1 MVKILQTDK
10 QDFTFARQTDGRTK
24 PDGLLKMQNSTN
36 ERQTVEQICLSLG
49 ITIERFRKRW
59 ERASPDKIGRTFREM
74 GGRYGRPTQDELDIV
89 LSGLDLGGAKTDVV
103 QYGVTPSEMLADK
116 KRVVSKKRTD
126 EKPVEITKETE
137 SEPAKRPNK
146 WRAAWCWLVERMPTK
161 LEIAFYA
168 NMLMGIYGMVNL
180 FGEMGAA
187 FGVIYALLSAQ
198 VVSMVRDRM
207 AQNTAGW
214 GVFAVFLVECFT
226 CLVHTT
232 MFNLRTWESVRA
244 GKFPFDAV
252 ANPSAP
258 FWIAFAL
265 AFGLCAGA
273 FYSVLMTYWLEIER
287 RQAAQFE
294 AEHNREY

>member
-10 QDFTFARQTDGRTK
+10 QAFTFARQTDGRTK
-24 PDGLLKMQNSTN
+24 PDVLLKMQNSTN

-59 ERASPDKIGRTFREM
+59 ERANPDKIGRTFKTM

-103 QYGVTPSEMLADK
+103 QYGVKPSEIMADK
-116 KRVVSKKRTD
+116 KRSVSKKQTD
-126 EKPVEITKETE
+126 EKPAEIVKEAE
-137 SEPAKRPNK
+137 SEPVKEPKKWKPN
-146 WRAAWCWLVERMPTK
+146 WLRMPTK
-161 LEIAFYA
+161 LEVAFYA

-232 MFNLRTWESVRA
+232 MFNLRTWQSVRA

-294 AEHNREY
+294 AEHNIQY